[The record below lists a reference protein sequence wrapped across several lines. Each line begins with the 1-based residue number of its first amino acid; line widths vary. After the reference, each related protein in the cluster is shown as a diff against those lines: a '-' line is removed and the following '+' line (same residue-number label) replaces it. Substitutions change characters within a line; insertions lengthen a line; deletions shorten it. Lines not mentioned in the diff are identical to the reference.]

1 VGINKLSVDERIVEL
16 EERLMHQ
23 EQALEALSIAS
34 HRQQNQLDQI
44 QGELKQIRQLLLQM
58 SSGEVGDSS
67 DEPPPPHY

>member
-1 VGINKLSVDERIVEL
+1 MGLDERIIEL

-23 EQALEALSIAS
+23 EQALDELSIAS

-44 QGELKQIRQLLLQM
+44 QRELKQIRLLLLQL
-58 SSGEVGDSS
+58 SPGEVGDSA

>member
-1 VGINKLSVDERIVEL
+1 MSLDERITSI

-23 EQALEALSIAS
+23 EIALETLSLAS

-44 QGELKQIRQLLLQM
+44 QRELKQIRQLLLQL
-58 SSGEVGDSS
+58 SPGEAGDSA

>member
-1 VGINKLSVDERIVEL
+1 MNIDERVTEL

-23 EQALEALSIAS
+23 EVALEALSVAS

-44 QGELKQIRQLLLQM
+44 RDELKQIRQLLLQL
-58 SSGEVGDSS
+58 SPGEVGHSA